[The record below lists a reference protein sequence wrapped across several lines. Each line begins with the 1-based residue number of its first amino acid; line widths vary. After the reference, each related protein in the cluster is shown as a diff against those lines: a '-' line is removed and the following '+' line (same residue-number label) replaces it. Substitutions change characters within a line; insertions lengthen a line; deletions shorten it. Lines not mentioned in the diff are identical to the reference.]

1 MEKRTKILATLG
13 PASHTV
19 EMIEGLIK
27 AGANMFRLNFSHGSH
42 EYHLETLNNI
52 RTAMKNLGKT
62 VGILQDI
69 SGPKVRI
76 ADLKESFYLNKG
88 DTITFVKNEII
99 GYKKSDKEY
108 VVSIN
113 YPDILEKIKIDEYIY
128 LYDGTIRA
136 KVIKVEKDEVVA
148 RIENSG
154 ILSSKKG
161 VNFPNTVIN
170 INVITKKDEEDI
182 AWGVENQ
189 VDYFAISFVQNAK
202 DMKRARELLNGYKGK
217 LIAKIEKF
225 DAVSNID
232 EIIEVSDGI
241 MVARGDLGIE
251 VPYYDVPTIQKMLI
265 KKANDK
271 GIPVIT
277 ATQMLLSMTQSERA
291 TRAEISDVAN
301 AVLDGTDVVMLSEES
316 AVGED
321 PINVVD
327 TMHNIIAKTED
338 IYDYDKQY
346 KMSYLDEFDVI
357 QATVTKLADDLSA
370 SGILALT
377 SSGKSAIKMSRY
389 RPKSPIYTF
398 THKKK
403 VLNSMTAIWGIEPV
417 AVIKEAHASKM
428 FQKMLK
434 ALDEQGI
441 LNRKGLYVATV
452 GYPVGT
458 PGSTNTIKILTP
470 NEIEYYLNFKA
481 NKQRAKEEKKLEV
494 VVDKN

>member
-13 PASHTV
+13 PASHSL

-52 RTAMKNLGKT
+52 RTAMKNTGKT

-76 ADLKESFYLNKG
+76 GDLKEPFSLYR
-88 DTITFVKNEII
+88 DDVITFLKDEMV
-99 GYKKSDKEY
+99 GYKKADKEY

-113 YPDILEKIKIDEYIY
+113 YPDILDKVKVDEYIY

-136 KVIKVEKDEVVA
+136 KVIETGKEVKA
-148 RIENSG
+148 KIENHG
-154 ILSSKKG
+154 TLSSRKG
-161 VNFPNTVIN
+161 VNFPNTVID
-170 INVITKKDEEDI
+170 IDVITKKDEKDI
-182 AWGVENQ
+182 AWGVENE

-202 DMKRARELLNGYKGK
+202 DMRKARNLLNGYKGK

-225 DAVSNID
+225 DAVENID
-232 EIIEVSDGI
+232 EIIEASDGL

-265 KKANDK
+265 KKANLK

-277 ATQMLLSMTQSERA
+277 ATQMLLSMTQNERA

-327 TMHNIIAKTED
+327 TMHNIIAKTEG
-338 IYDYDKQY
+338 IYNYDKQY
-346 KMSYLDEFDVI
+346 KFPYLDEFDVI
-357 QATVTKLADDLSA
+357 QATVTKLADDLKA
-370 SGILALT
+370 DGILALT
-377 SSGKSAIKMSRY
+377 SSGKSATKMSRY
-389 RPKSPIYTF
+389 RPKTPIFTF

-403 VLNSMTAIWGIEPV
+403 VLNSLTAIWGVEPV
-417 AVIKEAHASKM
+417 GIIKEAQASKM

-434 ALDEQGI
+434 ALDEKGL
-441 LNRKGLYVATV
+441 LNKKGLYVATV
-452 GYPVGT
+452 GYPVGM

-470 NEIEYYLNFKA
+470 SEMEYYLNFKET
-481 NKQRAKEEKKLEV
+481 KEKDKKS
-494 VVDKN
+494 K

>member
-13 PASHTV
+13 PASHTT

-52 RTAMKNLGKT
+52 RTAMKNLNAT

-76 ADLKESFYLNKG
+76 GDLKEPFELYR
-88 DTITFVKNEII
+88 DDVITFLKDEII
-99 GYKKSDKEY
+99 GYKKADKEY
-108 VVSIN
+108 IVSIN
-113 YPDILEKIKIDEYIY
+113 YPDILDKVKIDEYIY

-136 KVIKVEKDEVVA
+136 KVIEIGAEVKA
-148 RIENSG
+148 RIENHG
-154 ILSSKKG
+154 ILSSRKG
-161 VNFPNTVIN
+161 VNFPNTVID
-170 INVITKKDEEDI
+170 IDVITKKDEIDI

-202 DMKRARELLNGYKGK
+202 DMRKARNLLGSYKGK

-225 DAVSNID
+225 DAVENID
-232 EIIEVSDGI
+232 EIVEASDGI

-265 KKANDK
+265 KKANLK

-277 ATQMLLSMTQSERA
+277 ATQMLLSMTQNERA

-327 TMHNIIAKTED
+327 TMHNIIAKTEG
-338 IYDYDKQY
+338 IYNYDKQY
-346 KMSYLDEFDVI
+346 KFPYLDEFDVI
-357 QATVTKLADDLSA
+357 QATATKLADDLKA
-370 SGILALT
+370 NGILALT
-377 SSGKSAIKMSRY
+377 SSGKSALKMSRY
-389 RPKSPIYTF
+389 RPKTPIFAF

-403 VLNSMTAIWGIEPV
+403 VLNSLTAIWGVEPIGT
-417 AVIKEAHASKM
+417 IKEAQASRM
-428 FQKMLK
+428 FQRMLK
-434 ALDEQGI
+434 ALDERGL
-441 LNRKGLYVATV
+441 LNKNGLYVATV
-452 GYPVGT
+452 GYPVGM

-470 NEIEYYLNFKA
+470 SEIEYYLNFK
-481 NKQRAKEEKKLEV
+481 EKKS
-494 VVDKN
+494 K

>member
-13 PASHTV
+13 PASHSV

-52 RTAMKNLGKT
+52 RTAMKNLNKT

-76 ADLKESFYLNKG
+76 GDLKEPFELYR
-88 DTITFVKNEII
+88 DDVITFLKDDML
-99 GYKKSDKEY
+99 GYKKADKEY

-113 YPDILEKIKIDEYIY
+113 YPDILDKVKIDEYIY

-136 KVIKVEKDEVVA
+136 KVIAIGNEVKA
-148 RIENSG
+148 KIENHG
-154 ILSSKKG
+154 ILSSRKG
-161 VNFPNTVIN
+161 VNFPNTVID
-170 INVITKKDEEDI
+170 IDVITKKDEIDI
-182 AWGVENQ
+182 AWGVENE

-202 DMKRARELLNGYKGK
+202 DMRKARNLLGSYKGK

-225 DAVSNID
+225 DAVENID
-232 EIIEVSDGI
+232 EIIEASDGL

-265 KKANDK
+265 KKANLK

-277 ATQMLLSMTQSERA
+277 ATQMLLSMTQNERA

-301 AVLDGTDVVMLSEES
+301 AVLDGTDAVMLSEES
-316 AVGED
+316 AIGED
-321 PINVVD
+321 PVNVVD
-327 TMHNIIAKTED
+327 TMHNIIAKTEG
-338 IYDYDKQY
+338 IYNYDKQY
-346 KMSYLDEFDVI
+346 KFPYLDEFDVI
-357 QATVTKLADDLSA
+357 QATVTKLADDLKA
-370 SGILALT
+370 NGILALT
-377 SSGKSAIKMSRY
+377 SSGKSALKMSRY
-389 RPKSPIYTF
+389 RPRTPIFAF

-403 VLNSMTAIWGIEPV
+403 ILNSLTAIWGVEPIGT
-417 AVIKEAHASKM
+417 IKESQASKM

-434 ALDEQGI
+434 ALDERGL
-441 LNRKGLYVATV
+441 LNKNGLYVATV
-452 GYPVGT
+452 GYPVGM

-470 NEIEYYLNFKA
+470 SEIEYYLNFKEI
-481 NKQRAKEEKKLEV
+481 KEKDKKS
-494 VVDKN
+494 K

>member
-1 MEKRTKILATLG
+1 MKKRTKILATLG
-13 PASHTV
+13 PASHEIEV
-19 EMIEGLIK
+19 IEGLIK

-42 EYHLETLNNI
+42 EYHLKTLNNI
-52 RTAMKNLGKT
+52 KTAMKNTNTT

-69 SGPKVRI
+69 SGPKVRVG
-76 ADLKESFYLNKG
+76 DLKEPFELNRG
-88 DTITFVKNEII
+88 DEITFLKDEIV
-99 GYKKSDKEY
+99 GYKRGDKDY

-113 YPDILEKIKIDEYIY
+113 YPDILDKVKINEYIY

-136 KVIKVEKDEVVA
+136 KVIETGETVKA
-148 RIENSG
+148 RIENHG
-154 ILSSKKG
+154 ILGSKKG
-161 VNFPNTVIN
+161 VNFPNTVID
-170 INVITKKDEEDI
+170 IDVITIKDEKDI

-202 DMKRARELLNGYKGK
+202 DMRKARNLLNGYKGK

-225 DAVSNID
+225 DAVENID
-232 EIIEVSDGI
+232 EIIDASDGL

-265 KKANDK
+265 KKANLK
-271 GIPVIT
+271 GMPVIT
-277 ATQMLLSMTQSERA
+277 ATQMLLSMTQNERA

-338 IYDYDKQY
+338 IYNYDKQY
-346 KMSYLDEFDVI
+346 KFPYLDEFDVI
-357 QATVTKLADDLSA
+357 QSTVTKLADDLKA
-370 SGILALT
+370 NGILALT
-377 SSGKSAIKMSRY
+377 SSGKSALKMSRY
-389 RPKSPIYTF
+389 RPKTPIFTF

-403 VLNSMTAIWGIEPV
+403 VLNSLTAVWGVEPIGT
-417 AVIKEAHASKM
+417 IKEAQASKM

-434 ALDEQGI
+434 ALDEKGL
-441 LNRKGLYVATV
+441 LNRNGLYVATV
-452 GYPVGT
+452 GYPIGM

-470 NEIEYYLNFKA
+470 SEIEYYLNFK
-481 NKQRAKEEKKLEV
+481 EEEI
-494 VVDKN
+494 

>member
-1 MEKRTKILATLG
+1 MQKRTKILATLG
-13 PASHTV
+13 PASH
-19 EMIEGLIK
+19 EIEIIEGLIK

-52 RTAMKNLGKT
+52 RTAMKNVGKT

-76 ADLKESFYLNKG
+76 GDVKEPFELHR
-88 DTITFVKNEII
+88 DDIITFLKDDMI
-99 GYKKSDKEY
+99 GYKRGDKDY

-113 YPDILEKIKIDEYIY
+113 YPDILDKVKINEYIY

-136 KVIKVEKDEVVA
+136 KVIETGETVKA
-148 RIENSG
+148 RIENHG
-154 ILSSKKG
+154 ILGSKKG
-161 VNFPNTVIN
+161 VNFPNTVID
-170 INVITKKDEEDI
+170 IDVITIKDEKDI

-202 DMKRARELLNGYKGK
+202 DMKKARGLLNGYKGK

-225 DAVSNID
+225 DAVEYID
-232 EIIEVSDGI
+232 EIIEESDGI

-265 KKANDK
+265 KKANAV

-277 ATQMLLSMTQSERA
+277 ATQMLLSMTQNERA

-327 TMHNIIAKTED
+327 TMSNIIAKTEC
-338 IYDYDKQY
+338 IYNYEKQY
-346 KMSYLDEFDVI
+346 KMPYLDEFDVI
-357 QATVTKLADDLSA
+357 QATVTKLADDLKA
-370 SGILALT
+370 NGILALT
-377 SSGKSAIKMSRY
+377 SSGKSALKMSRY
-389 RPKSPIYTF
+389 RPKTPIFAF

-403 VLNSMTAIWGIEPV
+403 VLNSLTGIWGVEPIGT
-417 AVIKEAHASKM
+417 IKEAQASKM

-434 ALDEQGI
+434 ALLE
-441 LNRKGLYVATV
+441 KGLLNTNGIYVATV
-452 GYPVGT
+452 GYPVGM

-470 NEIEYYLNFKA
+470 SEIEYYLNFK
-481 NKQRAKEEKKLEV
+481 EEKEK
-494 VVDKN
+494 KSK

>member
-13 PASHTV
+13 PASHSI

-52 RTAMKNLGKT
+52 RTAMKNVGKT

-76 ADLKESFYLNKG
+76 GDLKEPFELFRG
-88 DTITFVKNEII
+88 DVITFLKDEIA
-99 GYKKSDKEY
+99 GYKRGDKDY

-113 YPDILEKIKIDEYIY
+113 YPDILDKVKVDEYIY

-136 KVIKVEKDEVVA
+136 KVIETGAEIKAK
-148 RIENSG
+148 IENHG
-154 ILSSKKG
+154 ILSSRKG
-161 VNFPNTVIN
+161 VNFPNTVID
-170 INVITKKDEEDI
+170 IDVITKKDEKDI
-182 AWGVENQ
+182 AWGVENE

-202 DMKRARELLNGYKGK
+202 DMKRARELLDGYKGK

-225 DAVSNID
+225 DAVENID
-232 EIIEVSDGI
+232 EIIEASDGL

-265 KKANDK
+265 KKSNAK

-277 ATQMLLSMTQSERA
+277 ATQMLLSMTQNERA

-301 AVLDGTDVVMLSEES
+301 AVLDGTDIVMLSEES
-316 AVGED
+316 AVGEN
-321 PINVVD
+321 PVNVVE
-327 TMHNIIAKTED
+327 TMHNIIKQTEKIFD
-338 IYDYDKQY
+338 HEKRY
-346 KMSYLDEFDVI
+346 KFTYLDEFDVI

-370 SGILALT
+370 DGILSLT
-377 SSGKSAIKMSRY
+377 SSGNSARKMSRY
-389 RPKSPIYTF
+389 RPITPLYTF
-398 THKKK
+398 AHDKET
-403 VLNSMTAIWGIEPV
+403 LTGLTALWGVQPITTV
-417 AVIKEAHASKM
+417 KEAQASKM
-428 FQKMLK
+428 IQRMLRSLEK
-434 ALDEQGI
+434 REI
-441 LNRKGLYVATV
+441 LNKKGLYICTV
-452 GYPVGT
+452 GYPVGI

-470 NEIEYYLNFKA
+470 SEIEFYLNFKE
-481 NKQRAKEEKKLEV
+481 NREKIKTEKKVNLA
-494 VVDKN
+494 

>member
-1 MEKRTKILATLG
+1 MKKRTKILATLG
-13 PASHTV
+13 PASHEIEV
-19 EMIEGLIK
+19 IEGLIK

-42 EYHLETLNNI
+42 EYHLKTLNNI
-52 RTAMKNLGKT
+52 KTAMKNTNTT

-69 SGPKVRI
+69 SGPKVRVG
-76 ADLKESFYLNKG
+76 DLKEPFELNRG
-88 DTITFVKNEII
+88 DEITFLKDEIV
-99 GYKKSDKEY
+99 GYKRGDKDY

-113 YPDILEKIKIDEYIY
+113 YPDILDKVKVDEYIY
-128 LYDGTIRA
+128 LYDGIIRA
-136 KVIKVEKDEVVA
+136 KVIEIGLEVKA
-148 RIENSG
+148 RIENHGTLGSRKG
-154 ILSSKKG
+154 I
-161 VNFPNTVIN
+161 NFPNTVID
-170 INVITKKDEEDI
+170 IDVITKKDEKDI

-202 DMKRARELLNGYKGK
+202 DMRKARNLLNGYKGK

-225 DAVSNID
+225 DAVENID
-232 EIIEVSDGI
+232 EIIDASDGL

-265 KKANDK
+265 KKANLK

-277 ATQMLLSMTQSERA
+277 ATQMLLSMTQNERA

-338 IYDYDKQY
+338 IYNYDKQY
-346 KMSYLDEFDVI
+346 KFPYLDEFDVI
-357 QATVTKLADDLSA
+357 QSTVTKLADDLKA
-370 SGILALT
+370 NGILALT
-377 SSGKSAIKMSRY
+377 SSGKSALKMSRY
-389 RPKSPIYTF
+389 RPKTPIFTF

-403 VLNSMTAIWGIEPV
+403 VLNSLTAVWGVEPIGT
-417 AVIKEAHASKM
+417 IKEAQASKM

-434 ALDEQGI
+434 ALDEKGL
-441 LNRKGLYVATV
+441 LNRNGLYVATV
-452 GYPVGT
+452 GYPIGM

-470 NEIEYYLNFKA
+470 SEIEYYLNFK
-481 NKQRAKEEKKLEV
+481 EEEI
-494 VVDKN
+494 

>member
-1 MEKRTKILATLG
+1 MQKRTKILATLG
-13 PASHTV
+13 PASH
-19 EMIEGLIK
+19 EIEIIEGLIK

-52 RTAMKNLGKT
+52 RTAMKNVGKT

-76 ADLKESFYLNKG
+76 GDVKEPFELHR
-88 DTITFVKNEII
+88 DDIITFLKDDMI
-99 GYKKSDKEY
+99 GYKRGDKDY

-113 YPDILEKIKIDEYIY
+113 YPDILDKVKINEYIY

-136 KVIKVEKDEVVA
+136 KVIETGETVKA
-148 RIENSG
+148 RIENHG
-154 ILSSKKG
+154 ILGSKKG
-161 VNFPNTVIN
+161 VNFPNTVID
-170 INVITKKDEEDI
+170 IDVITIKDEKDI

-202 DMKRARELLNGYKGK
+202 DMKKARGLLNGYKGK

-225 DAVSNID
+225 DAVENID
-232 EIIEVSDGI
+232 EIIEESDGI

-265 KKANDK
+265 KKANAV

-277 ATQMLLSMTQSERA
+277 ATQMLLSMTQNERA

-327 TMHNIIAKTED
+327 TMSNIIAKTEC
-338 IYDYDKQY
+338 IYNYEKQY
-346 KMSYLDEFDVI
+346 KMPYLDEFDVI
-357 QATVTKLADDLSA
+357 QATVTKLADDLKA
-370 SGILALT
+370 NGILALT
-377 SSGKSAIKMSRY
+377 SSGKSALKMSRY
-389 RPKSPIYTF
+389 RPKTPIFAF

-403 VLNSMTAIWGIEPV
+403 VLNSLTGIWGVEPIGT
-417 AVIKEAHASKM
+417 IKEAQASKM

-434 ALDEQGI
+434 ALLE
-441 LNRKGLYVATV
+441 KGLLNTNGIYVATV
-452 GYPVGT
+452 GYPVGM

-470 NEIEYYLNFKA
+470 SEIEYYLNFK
-481 NKQRAKEEKKLEV
+481 EEKEK
-494 VVDKN
+494 KSK